1 MFAIYEWIINNY
13 QLLLPIGILLVILS
27 LTGNITQTVRT
38 AKIGLK
44 ESITPLGFFIFLI
57 IVYIVYQI
65 YLSVATT
72 L

>member
-44 ESITPLGFFIFLI
+44 EAITPLGFVIMLAITF
-57 IVYIVYQI
+57 IVYQI
-65 YLSVATT
+65 YLSIMET